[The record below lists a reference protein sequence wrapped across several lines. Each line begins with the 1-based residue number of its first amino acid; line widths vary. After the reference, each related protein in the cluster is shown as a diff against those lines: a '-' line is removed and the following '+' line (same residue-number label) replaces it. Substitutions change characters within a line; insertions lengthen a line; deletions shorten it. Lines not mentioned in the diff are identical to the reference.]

1 MVKLRGQV
9 RVRQLDPA
17 LKKRKNKK
25 EKRLSD
31 IIWYSTFQQMALI
44 QTSIKLDLYK
54 VLVFYKKILPSV
66 SYLYRAAFATFAL
79 QTK

>member
-54 VLVFYKKILPSV
+54 VLVFL
-66 SYLYRAAFATFAL
+66 
-79 QTK
+79 